1 MGVDS
6 YLQLVSVLIIFVVV
20 LAATLYVTKWMANY
34 QKGTSASKNIEII
47 DTCKISTNKYIQIV
61 RIGDRHVALGITD
74 GQITNLGDVNGDDLV
89 LNLAE
94 GQNLNFKDVLEKI
107 KGEKKEK
114 NDKNEGK

>member
-34 QKGTSASKNIEII
+34 QKGTSTSKNIEII

-61 RIGDRHVALGITD
+61 RIGDRHVALGITND
-74 GQITNLGDVNGDDLV
+74 QITNLGDVNGDELV
-89 LNLAE
+89 LKNPDDE
-94 GQNLNFKDVLEKI
+94 NINFKDVFAKI

-114 NDKNEGK
+114 K

>member
-34 QKGTSASKNIEII
+34 QKGTSVSKNIEII
-47 DTCKISTNKYIQIV
+47 DTCKISTNKYVQIV
-61 RIGDRHVALGITD
+61 RVGDRHVVLGITND
-74 GQITNLGDVNGDDLV
+74 QITNLGDVNGDELV
-89 LNLAE
+89 FKNPDDE
-94 GQNLNFKDVLEKI
+94 NINFKDVFAKI

-114 NDKNEGK
+114 K

>member
-34 QKGTSASKNIEII
+34 QKGATSCKNIEII

-61 RIGDRHVALGITD
+61 RVGERRIVLGITD
-74 GQITNLGDVNGDDLV
+74 GQITNLGDVNGDELILDGT
-89 LNLAE
+89 E
-94 GQNLNFKDVLEKI
+94 DQTLNFKDVLDKI

-114 NDKNEGK
+114 K